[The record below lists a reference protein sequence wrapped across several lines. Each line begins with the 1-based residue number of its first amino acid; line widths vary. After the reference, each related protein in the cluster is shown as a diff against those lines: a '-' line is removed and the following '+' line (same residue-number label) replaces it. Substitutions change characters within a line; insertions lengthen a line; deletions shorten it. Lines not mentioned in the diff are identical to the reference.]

1 MALFAMDEFLTAKAA
16 LEKGAS
22 LDPSNTQF
30 KLWLRKCEAELQSAH
45 SSSTRA
51 LRSLRS

>member
-1 MALFAMDEFLTAKAA
+1 MALFAMDEYLTAKAA

-30 KLWLRKCEAELQSAH
+30 KLWLRKCEAELQS
-45 SSSTRA
+45 TRI
-51 LRSLRS
+51 R